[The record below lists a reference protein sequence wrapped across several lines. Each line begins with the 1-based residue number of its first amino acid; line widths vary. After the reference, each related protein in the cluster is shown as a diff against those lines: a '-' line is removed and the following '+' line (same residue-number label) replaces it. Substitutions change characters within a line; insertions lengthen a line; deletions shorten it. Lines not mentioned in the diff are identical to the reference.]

1 MLPKVEIIW
10 WDFIIK
16 KTAHVGE
23 YAILYFLLWRAIKK
37 GWIIP
42 LVLGL
47 IYALSDEYHQSF
59 VPGRTATLRDAGF
72 DLSGMLIMLY
82 ALKNKWNIFQ
92 TAPAKPKK

>member
-1 MLPKVEIIW
+1 MLPSVPIIW
-10 WDFIIK
+10 WDFVIK
-16 KTAHVGE
+16 KTAHIGE

-37 GWIIP
+37 GWITP

-59 VPGRTATLRDAGF
+59 VLGRTATLRDAGF

-92 TAPAKPKK
+92 IQLNKRRK